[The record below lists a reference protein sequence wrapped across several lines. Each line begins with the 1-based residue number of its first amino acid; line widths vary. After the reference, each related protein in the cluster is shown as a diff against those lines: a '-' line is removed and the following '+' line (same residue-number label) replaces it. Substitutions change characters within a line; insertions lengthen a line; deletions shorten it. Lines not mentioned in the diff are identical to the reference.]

1 MQPPLPLDSRS
12 DSIYWGCE
20 NYYGDGVFIREDFTV
35 LRNRLANIMGKFI
48 MSIND
53 VPEIREMFRN
63 FIIQDVPTKYSIG
76 KETVKSV
83 AELLIMNY

>member
-1 MQPPLPLDSRS
+1 M
-12 DSIYWGCE
+12 
-20 NYYGDGVFIREDFTV
+20 